1 MLFEFVQE
9 LLHLES
15 SRQSLDE
22 ARRSDTVLGETQ
34 FAGCEVEDIVPKSS
48 LEVVFHLREIEVRA
62 VASLDEFRSVVE
74 KVNGKV
80 EKTAGDGLSID
91 EDVAFVEVPSS
102 WSEESAMSRLSYVN
116 GLAGSPSE
124 GSCSL
129 PDDEDCGV
137 LAELVLFSVGLEID
151 LAPVASASPL

>member
-1 MLFEFVQE
+1 MAYIQTFHSQAENVIPSTAVQAGRVLFEFVQE

-48 LEVVFHLREIEVRA
+48 LEVVFHLREVEVRA
-62 VASLDEFRSVVE
+62 VASLDEFRGVVE
-74 KVNGKV
+74 EVNGKV

-91 EDVAFVEVPSS
+91 EDVAFVKVPSS
-102 WSEESAMSRLSYVN
+102 WAEGVSNVSHFICQWSC
-116 GLAGSPSE
+116 GLAFGRKVQLT
-124 GSCSL
+124 GR
-129 PDDEDCGV
+129 
-137 LAELVLFSVGLEID
+137 
-151 LAPVASASPL
+151 